1 MEFSLRQLMVAA
13 VAALTLTGTAMAA
26 DMSDEAI
33 AERIKPVGSVYLEG
47 DAPAGPAVAA
57 GPRSGDTVY
66 GTFCAACHGTGVMG
80 APKIGDATDWSAR
93 IAKGNDVLADHA
105 INGFNAMPAKGSCM
119 DCSDDEIVAAINH
132 MIDGL

>member
-13 VAALTLTGTAMAA
+13 VAALTFAGTAVAA

-47 DAPAGPAVAA
+47 DAPAGPVVAA

-66 GTFCAACHGTGVMG
+66 GTFCAACHGTGIMG
-80 APKIGDATDWSAR
+80 APKIGDSTDWSPR
-93 IAKGNDVLADHA
+93 LAKGNDVLADHA

-119 DCSDDEIVAAINH
+119 DCSNDEIIAAIDH
-132 MIDGL
+132 MIEGL

>member
-13 VAALTLTGTAMAA
+13 VAALALTGTAVAA

-47 DAPAGPAVAA
+47 DAPAGPVVAA

-80 APKIGDATDWSAR
+80 APKIGDSTDWSPR
-93 IAKGNDVLADHA
+93 LAKGNDVLADHA

-119 DCSDDEIVAAINH
+119 DCSDDEIIAAIDH
-132 MIDGL
+132 MIEGL

>member
-13 VAALTLTGTAMAA
+13 VAALAFTGTAVAA

-57 GPRSGDTVY
+57 GPRSGDAVY

-119 DCSDDEIVAAINH
+119 DCSDDEIIAAIDH
-132 MIDGL
+132 MIEGL